1 MEQSSAVYC
10 AWSLAVA
17 GSVLA
22 DGEADGLDAAEP
34 LPDGVGSAFSASV
47 TARPCVLEVA
57 EGGVE
62 GDEDEVALSVAL
74 SLSVSLSEPVE
85 ALLEALGEG
94 LAAGSPPETSVV
106 RTGRK

>member
-1 MEQSSAVYC
+1 MYC

-22 DGEADGLDAAEP
+22 DGEADGLDEGEP

-57 EGGVE
+57 EGVVE
-62 GDEDEVALSVAL
+62 GEVALSVAL
-74 SLSVSLSEPVE
+74 SLSLSLSEPVE